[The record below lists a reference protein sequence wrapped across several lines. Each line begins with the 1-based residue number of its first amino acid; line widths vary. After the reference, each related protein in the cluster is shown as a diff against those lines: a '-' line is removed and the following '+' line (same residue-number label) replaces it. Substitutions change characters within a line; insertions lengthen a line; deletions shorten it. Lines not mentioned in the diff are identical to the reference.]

1 MSRIEQIR
9 RMAKYETHSDD
20 LVLMSY
26 ASDVRF
32 LLDRIEELE
41 IENERL
47 RSARPEYGLSK
58 DRSDTMTGT
67 LSTIATPTRWMTI
80 RSSLA
85 ARTTRWGRTDGRRSQ
100 TTPLS
105 GR

>member
-9 RMAKYETHSDD
+9 RMAKYATQSDD

-58 DRSDTMTGT
+58 DRLDTMTE
-67 LSTIATPTRWMTI
+67 
-80 RSSLA
+80 
-85 ARTTRWGRTDGRRSQ
+85 WGIN
-100 TTPLS
+100 
-105 GR
+105 

>member
-9 RMAKYETHSDD
+9 RMAEYATQSDD

-32 LLDRIEELE
+32 LLDCIKELE

-47 RSARPEYGLSK
+47 LSARPEYG
-58 DRSDTMTGT
+58 
-67 LSTIATPTRWMTI
+67 IAESR
-80 RSSLA
+80 SLA
-85 ARTTRWGRTDGRRSQ
+85 TSRRWLRRKQ
-100 TTPLS
+100 NH
-105 GR
+105 

>member
-9 RMAKYETHSDD
+9 RMAKYATQSDD
-20 LVLMSY
+20 QVLMSY

-47 RSARPEYGLSK
+47 RSARTEYGLSK
-58 DRSDTMTGT
+58 DRSDTMPGT
-67 LSTIATPTRWMTI
+67 LSTTATPTRSLTI
-80 RSSLA
+80 RSSQD
-85 ARTTRWGRTDGRRSQ
+85 ARTTRWGRTAGRR
-100 TTPLS
+100 
-105 GR
+105 

>member
-9 RMAKYETHSDD
+9 RMAKYATQSDD

-41 IENERL
+41 IENELL

-58 DRSDTMTGT
+58 DRLDTMTGT
-67 LSTIATPTRWMTI
+67 LTAMPVSIDP
-80 RSSLA
+80 
-85 ARTTRWGRTDGRRSQ
+85 
-100 TTPLS
+100 
-105 GR
+105 